1 MILRVVVFY
10 LLTWLFLI
18 VLGGLQQATGLLPA
32 EIGLAQWGPG
42 IAALCMFVLFHKD
55 AHRLVLRAK
64 GTPARRYLAAAL
76 LPFGLGLLV
85 YLILAVL
92 NIAKPAQQV
101 VFQSLPIAVLW
112 MPLGAL
118 GEELGWRGYLQ
129 KMLHP
134 RLRGLYSSL
143 LVGLL
148 WMPIHV
154 HFFSQGPLYLLLLAV
169 LIPSY
174 SIVLFAWMPGSGFE
188 VLLASVF
195 HLSINLTNLLFL
207 DVIYSTTF
215 MLVNALVW
223 AAAAALFVL
232 ARRDLYLAVSV
243 RQ

>member
-1 MILRVVVFY
+1 MILRTVVFY
-10 LLTWLFLI
+10 TLTWLFLMI
-18 VLGGLQQATGLLPA
+18 LGGLQQATGLLPA

-42 IAALCMFVLFHKD
+42 AAALAMLVIFRKD

-64 GTPARRYLAAAL
+64 GTPVRRYLTAAL

-85 YLILAVL
+85 YLIQAGLKL
-92 NIAKPAQQV
+92 DRPAQQV
-101 VFQSLPIAVLW
+101 VFQSLPLAILW

-118 GEELGWRGYLQ
+118 GEELGWRGYLH
-129 KMLHP
+129 KMLQP
-134 RLRGLYSSL
+134 RLRGLYSSV

-154 HFFSQGPLYLLLLAV
+154 HFFSQGALYLLLLAA
-169 LIPSY
+169 LIVSY
-174 SIVLFAWMPGSGFE
+174 SIVLFAWMHDSDFE

-215 MLVNALVW
+215 MLINALVW
-223 AAAAALFVL
+223 AAAAAVFVL
-232 ARRDLYLAVSV
+232 ARRDLYLAAPV